1 MEMLQNF
8 FDWFFALGSSVFVP
22 FIMFTLCMV
31 FKGGL
36 TKSLRSALYMGV
48 GLVGLGLI
56 VDYSVAA
63 MTPVTESLV
72 NNLGLSLN
80 VIDIGYGN
88 VSAAWAWPGVVWVI
102 LGIIAVNF
110 IMVVL
115 KWTKTLWVDMWN
127 IWHGEFVAGMMWAFT
142 GNIYIGVASGLILL
156 VINMKLADYHAKKIQ
171 EFNGLEGISV
181 VATSGTFT
189 ASWAQGCMWVINK
202 IPGLRDIKAS
212 SEQIKE
218 KFGIFGEMSVIGALM
233 GTVMGI
239 VAGFDFINTA
249 QLAIKLAAVL
259 VILPRMLSIIAEG
272 IIPISNALSK
282 FMREKFPGR
291 AVYRSR
297 PSHSAGGSFRYVNS
311 NPDVSDFRYDCS
323 GYSGL

>member
-36 TKSLRSALYMGV
+36 SKSLRSALYMGV

-142 GNIYIGVASGLILL
+142 
-156 VINMKLADYHAKKIQ
+156 
-171 EFNGLEGISV
+171 
-181 VATSGTFT
+181 
-189 ASWAQGCMWVINK
+189 
-202 IPGLRDIKAS
+202 
-212 SEQIKE
+212 
-218 KFGIFGEMSVIGALM
+218 
-233 GTVMGI
+233 
-239 VAGFDFINTA
+239 
-249 QLAIKLAAVL
+249 
-259 VILPRMLSIIAEG
+259 
-272 IIPISNALSK
+272 
-282 FMREKFPGR
+282 
-291 AVYRSR
+291 
-297 PSHSAGGSFRYVNS
+297 
-311 NPDVSDFRYDCS
+311 
-323 GYSGL
+323 